1 MSTSIMKL
9 SSKRVRG
16 FTMVEMLVALVVLA
30 VGMLGVAG
38 LFVIS
43 LRSGGTAISRMQAV
57 NLASDMADRIRANR
71 RAGATYAGDGAAHNC
86 IGADAVNC
94 TEDEMAEDD
103 VNQWQ
108 EAIDQAFPGD
118 RAQGDIVYT
127 APTTPTGPAVYMITI
142 TWREQGRTADEEASV
157 QTYTTRVEAPTN

>member
-1 MSTSIMKL
+1 MSTSAMKL
-9 SSKRVRG
+9 SSKRARG

-71 RAGATYAGDGAAHNC
+71 RAAAAYGGAGANRNC
-86 IGADAVNC
+86 IGAGSVNC
-94 TEDEMAEDD
+94 TEVQMAETD
-103 VNQWQ
+103 VFQWQ
-108 EAIDQAFPGD
+108 QAIAQAFPGD
-118 RAQGDIVYT
+118 RAEGTIAYT
-127 APTTPTGPAVYMITI
+127 PPATPTGPAVYVITI
-142 TWREQGRTADEEASV
+142 QWREQGRTADEAESI